1 MLQAMSSQQ
10 PAVADVSR
18 RPAGAPS
25 PTIDEIVLADE
36 PQRWAALGFSVLGDR
51 LQLDSVRLRL
61 AGADAGRG
69 IVGWSLRAL
78 SGGELD
84 GLVTT
89 ASQSAPAD
97 PAPAHANG
105 IAAIDHIVAMTP
117 DLDRSVRAL
126 QGAGLSLRRIRE
138 QPTPAGAP
146 RQAFFRLGEEILEV
160 VQEPEQ
166 VVAEHGGADRPARLW
181 GLALLAPDLDRTVAA
196 LSPHAGAVRDAV
208 QPGRRIATIKRS
220 AGLAV
225 PVALMSAKPTTV

>member
-10 PAVADVSR
+10 PA
-18 RPAGAPS
+18 AGASS

-36 PQRWAALGFSVLGDR
+36 PERWAALGFTVADDV
-51 LQLDSVRLRL
+51 LQLGSVRLRL

-69 IVGWSLRAL
+69 IVGWSLRGL

-84 GLVTT
+84 GLATT
-89 ASQSAPAD
+89 LSQSAPPD
-97 PAPAHANG
+97 PGPAHANG
-105 IAAIDHIVAMTP
+105 IASIDHIVVMTA

-126 QGAGLSLRRIRE
+126 ATAGLDLRRVRE

-146 RQAFFRLGEEILEV
+146 RQAFFRLGQEILEV

-166 VVAEHGGADRPARLW
+166 VIAEHGGRNRPARLW

-196 LSPHAGAVRDAV
+196 LSPRVGAVRDAV
-208 QPGRRIATIKRS
+208 QPGRRIATVKRS

-225 PVALMSAKPTTV
+225 PVALMSARPQPG